1 MNLKPERGS
10 IMQIILA
17 KQSSQKVVPP
27 PAIRNIGVIGS
38 RSLPFSYAD
47 KVGQVVDDLVE
58 RGFHIASG
66 GALGTDQFCLER
78 LISSGNADKCS
89 IFSAWKNYAG
99 FPVKVRPFIREAR
112 QNGATLFWGLS
123 QGKEPQAMVRIALLK
138 RNEKLVQAC
147 YGVVAFITAGSKG
160 SVFTITKAVKAH
172 LPLVVFPVGCE
183 LPQFTNVRW
192 VALRCG
198 GCWENSF
205 KAVYLK

>member
-1 MNLKPERGS
+1 
-10 IMQIILA
+10 MQTTLA
-17 KQSSQKVVPP
+17 KKPCQKEVSS
-27 PAIRNIGVIGS
+27 PAIKNIGVIGS
-38 RSLPFSYAD
+38 RSLPFAYAD
-47 KVGQVVDDLVE
+47 KVGQVVDDLLE

-78 LISSGNADKCS
+78 VISSGNADRCS

-99 FPVKVRPFIREAR
+99 FPAKVRPFVREAR
-112 QNGATLFWGLS
+112 QEGATLFWGLS

-138 RNEKLVQAC
+138 RNEKLVQAS
-147 YGVVAFITAGSKG
+147 YGLVAFITAGSKG
-160 SVFTITKAVKAH
+160 SIFTINKAVKAH

-183 LPQFTNVRW
+183 LPKFTNVKW